1 MDIKEETKE
10 LLFFTRPTEQ
20 FELDF
25 DKIKTLEDCVLV
37 LKNIMMFSEFS
48 KVYVNNTCADYEN
61 LKHLAKDGSIKD
73 AL

>member
-1 MDIKEETKE
+1 MEI
-10 LLFFTRPTEQ
+10 LVVGYIVRL
-20 FELDF
+20 
-25 DKIKTLEDCVLV
+25 ILV